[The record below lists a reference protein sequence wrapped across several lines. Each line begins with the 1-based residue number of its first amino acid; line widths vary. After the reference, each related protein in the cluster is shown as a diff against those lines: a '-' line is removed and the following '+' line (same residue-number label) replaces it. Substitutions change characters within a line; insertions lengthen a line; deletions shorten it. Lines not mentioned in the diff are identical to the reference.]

1 MKLVTVDRLQPGM
14 VVAKT
19 VFGADRQVLLAS
31 GMVVQPQ
38 FIRQLRRRGVPSVY
52 IVDERFPD
60 VEIQDVVSPETR
72 VEAMA
77 ATKEVLTEV
86 KDRAKSGL
94 SKLTGTEARKVNDQ
108 VNNIIDELV
117 QNRDLVVNLT
127 DIRAADDYT
136 FGHSVNVCILS
147 LMTAIGIGYEP
158 QRLRELG
165 VGALL
170 HDVGK
175 TQVPEEILQKPGVLS
190 AREFEEVKKHPTYG
204 FEIVRRQDGLSSLSA
219 HVAYQHHERSN
230 GDGYPRGLVGTEIHE
245 FARIAAVADVYD
257 ALVADRVYR
266 RGFLPVDALDIIAGN
281 AGRFFDPKVAKSFA
295 GNIAPYPVGSL
306 IQLTTK
312 EVAVVIKVRRAYPR
326 HPILRVIKDGCGHP
340 VPDPYDLDLTQRR
353 DVHIAR
359 AIDERGPVDPRDV
372 KQLL

>member
-31 GMVVQPQ
+31 GMVVKPQ
-38 FIRQLRRRGVPSVY
+38 FISQLRRRGVPSVY
-52 IVDERFPD
+52 IIDERFPD
-60 VEIQDVVSPETR
+60 IETTDVVSAETR
-72 VEAMA
+72 VEALA
-77 ATKEVLTEV
+77 ATKEVLSEV
-86 KDRAKSGL
+86 KERAKSGL
-94 SKLTGTEARKVNDQ
+94 GKLTGTEARKVKDQ
-108 VNNIIDELV
+108 VNNIIDELI

-165 VGALL
+165 IGALL

-175 TQVPEEILQKPGVLS
+175 TQIPEEILNKPGVLS
-190 AREFEEVKKHPTYG
+190 AGEFEEVKKHPTYG

-230 GDGYPRGLVGTEIHE
+230 GEGYPRGLIGTEIHE
-245 FARIAAVADVYD
+245 FA
-257 ALVADRVYR
+257 
-266 RGFLPVDALDIIAGN
+266 
-281 AGRFFDPKVAKSFA
+281 
-295 GNIAPYPVGSL
+295 
-306 IQLTTK
+306 
-312 EVAVVIKVRRAYPR
+312 
-326 HPILRVIKDGCGHP
+326 
-340 VPDPYDLDLTQRR
+340 
-353 DVHIAR
+353 
-359 AIDERGPVDPRDV
+359 
-372 KQLL
+372 

>member
-31 GMVVQPQ
+31 GMVVKPQ
-38 FIRQLRRRGVPSVY
+38 FISQLRRRGVPSVY
-52 IVDERFPD
+52 IIDERFPD
-60 VEIQDVVSPETR
+60 IETTDVVSAETR
-72 VEAMA
+72 VEALA
-77 ATKEVLTEV
+77 ATKEVLSEV
-86 KDRAKSGL
+86 KERAKSGL
-94 SKLTGTEARKVNDQ
+94 GKLTGTEARKVKDQ
-108 VNNIIDELV
+108 VNNIIDELI

-165 VGALL
+165 IGALL

-175 TQVPEEILQKPGVLS
+175 TQIPEEILNKPGVLS
-190 AREFEEVKKHPTYG
+190 AGEFEEVKKHPTYG

-230 GDGYPRGLVGTEIHE
+230 GEGYPRGLIGPEIHE
-245 FARIAAVADVYD
+245 FARITAVADVYD

-266 RGFLPVDALDIIAGN
+266 RGFLPADALDIIAGN
-281 AGRFFDPKVAKSFA
+281 AGRFFDPKVAKAF
-295 GNIAPYPVGSL
+295 GDNIAPYPVGSL
-306 IQLTTK
+306 VQLSTK
-312 EVAVVIKVRRAYPR
+312 EVAVVVKVRRAYPR
-326 HPILRVIKDGCGHP
+326 HPVLRIIKDGRGHP
-340 VPDPYDLDLTQRR
+340 VAEPYDLDLTQRR
-353 DVHIAR
+353 DVRIAR
-359 AIDERGPVDPRDV
+359 AIDERGPADPRDV